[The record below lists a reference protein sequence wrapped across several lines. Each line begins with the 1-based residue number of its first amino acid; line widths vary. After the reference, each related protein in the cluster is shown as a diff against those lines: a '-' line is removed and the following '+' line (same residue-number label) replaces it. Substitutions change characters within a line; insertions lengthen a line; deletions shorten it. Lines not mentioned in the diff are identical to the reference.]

1 MTAIIAVG
9 ALIAMLV
16 LAVYFMIVL
25 YDRFNDLPGLAFDK
39 FMKILGVVSG
49 IFYSVLTVSLIASYV
64 ILNKSLKQKFK
75 GQDVG

>member
-1 MTAIIAVG
+1 MTAIIAVC

-25 YDRFNDLPGLAFDK
+25 HDLFNHLPGLAFDK
-39 FMKILGVVSG
+39 YMKILGVVSG
-49 IFYSVLTVSLIASYV
+49 IFYSVLTIGLIASYV